1 MRVFAT
7 VGSTQFDELVR
18 ALLSDAVLGVLR
30 RKGCTQ
36 LVVQYGRSDVVPTAT
51 TSTWLE
57 LEMWAFKPTIEDDV
71 RHADLV
77 ISHAGAGTILEVL
90 RLGKPLIVVPN
101 PTLLDNHQEEL
112 ASKLDALGHLR
123 ATSVSELSA
132 TLAAF
137 DPAALIPFLPFD
149 GSRFRK
155 LVDEEMGFV

>member
-57 LEMWAFKPTIEDDV
+57 LEMWAFKSTIEDDV

-77 ISHAGAGTILEVL
+77 ISHAGKHSLYAPIVASLHFVIQALE
-90 RLGKPLIVVPN
+90 PS
-101 PTLLDNHQEEL
+101 
-112 ASKLDALGHLR
+112 SKC
-123 ATSVSELSA
+123 
-132 TLAAF
+132 
-137 DPAALIPFLPFD
+137 
-149 GSRFRK
+149 
-155 LVDEEMGFV
+155 